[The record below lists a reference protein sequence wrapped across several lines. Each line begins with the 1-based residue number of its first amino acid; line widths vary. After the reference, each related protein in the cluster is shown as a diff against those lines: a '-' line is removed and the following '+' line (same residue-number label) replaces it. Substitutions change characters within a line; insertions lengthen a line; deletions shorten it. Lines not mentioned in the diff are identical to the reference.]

1 MMKQIKMTDSF
12 VVQSFWQYMFTWYSK
27 SNWYKQQEQSSISNW
42 KKNKIENDF
51 HAKMCQDFSY
61 LISKNLR
68 SSLSLNHVLKEAI
81 ILI

>member
-1 MMKQIKMTDSF
+1 MLFKVFGSTCSLGIQKAID
-12 VVQSFWQYMFTWYSK
+12 
-27 SNWYKQQEQSSISNW
+27 ISN
-42 KKNKIENDF
+42 KNSHQLAIEKNNKIENDF

-81 ILI
+81 IPI